1 MPVRPAVLV
10 DALLGEA
17 EALVPAC
24 IDLRRRI
31 HAHPELGLA
40 LPETQKAVLEAL
52 ADLDVE
58 IETGGA
64 TSAVVATLRGERP
77 GPTIL
82 LRADMDA
89 LPLREETGLA
99 YASTRDGAM
108 HACGHDAHVAMLAMA
123 ARLLAARRRDLAGA
137 VKLVFQPGEE
147 GFAGARILVEE
158 GLLSREPRVDA
169 AFAIHVEPSLRRGA
183 VAGRG
188 GAVMAAADVLSIDI
202 SGRGGH
208 ASMPHLALDP
218 IPAACET
225 VLALQSLV
233 TRRTNAFDPVVL
245 TISRLQSGTTSNVIP
260 ETANLLGT
268 LRSVSESA
276 RAAMHD
282 GIRRVAEGVA
292 AAHGLSVKAHVI
304 QGYPVTINDPGFA
317 RFVRGVAG
325 ELVGREG
332 LIDLPS
338 PIMGAEDFAFIL
350 REVPGAM
357 AFLGAR
363 PKGGEGG
370 PLHSNRMRLDESA
383 FATGIALHAAVALR
397 YLEQGGQVGAAD
409 HSLPG
414 A

>member
-1 MPVRPAVLV
+1 MPVGSESLLDEAK
-10 DALLGEA
+10 ALL
-17 EALVPAC
+17 PAC
-24 IDLRRRI
+24 IELRRRI
-31 HAHPELGLA
+31 HAHPELGLV
-40 LPETQKAVLEAL
+40 LPETQKTVLEAL
-52 ADLDVE
+52 GDLDLE

-89 LPLREETGLA
+89 LPLREDTGLA
-99 YASTRDGAM
+99 YASKREGAM

-123 ARLLAARRRDLAGA
+123 ARLLAARRRDLAGS

-147 GFAGARILVEE
+147 GFGGARILVEE
-158 GLLSREPRVDA
+158 GVLSREPRVDA
-169 AFAIHVEPSLRRGA
+169 AFAIHVEPSLRCGT
-183 VAGRG
+183 VAGRE
-188 GAVMAAADVLSIDI
+188 GAVMAAADVVSIDF

-208 ASMPHLALDP
+208 ASMPHLTLDP

-225 VLALQSLV
+225 VLALQALV

-245 TISRLQSGTTSNVIP
+245 TIARLQSGTTSNVIP

-268 LRSVSESA
+268 LRSVSEAA
-276 RAAMHD
+276 RAAMHE

-292 AAHGLSVKAHVI
+292 AAHGLGVKAYVVA
-304 QGYPVTINDPGFA
+304 GYPVTINEPAFA
-317 RFVRGVAG
+317 RFARGVAA
-325 ELVGREG
+325 ELVGAKRA
-332 LIDLPS
+332 IDLPA
-338 PIMGAEDFAFIL
+338 PIMGAEDFAYVL

-357 AFLGAR
+357 SFLGAR
-363 PKGGEGG
+363 PEGGEGG

-397 YLEQGGQVGAAD
+397 FLEQGGNVSAAAQ
-409 HSLPG
+409 SLPG